1 MRIGAVWARKG
12 DYVGGSLSP
21 TLSPSP
27 YRTSRDEVCVQIS
40 FTDLGRDSIAGSL
53 AEFITEQQRKE
64 LEMPYAIWPRAPRKH
79 EQESEPTKNA
89 CRPHTMN

>member
-1 MRIGAVWARKG
+1 MRIGAVLARKG

-64 LEMPYAIWPRAPRKH
+64 LENAVRDLAARTEEARAGVGTD
-79 EQESEPTKNA
+79 QE
-89 CRPHTMN
+89 R